1 MITFVTGGGRGIGLA
16 TAQYLAE
23 QGHSVSL
30 FDLAGAQEAAQNI
43 GLDRA
48 IGVTGD
54 VSNEAD
60 IDRAIAQTIERFG
73 TIDCVVTSAG
83 VVKVAPALELD
94 VKDFNT
100 LLATN
105 VTGSFL
111 AVQRAARVMVKNGG
125 GSVVFIGSTF
135 GVVGAPQRTAY
146 CASKGAVHLMT
157 QSLATEWASLGIRVN
172 CVAPTGTK
180 TQMIQDLIDR
190 GIYKLKAAHART
202 PMGRLAESNEVAAAV
217 AFLASPAAS
226 MITGVILPVDGGWLA
241 NGYLVEY

>member
-1 MITFVTGGGRGIGLA
+1 MITFITGGGRGIGLA
-16 TAQYLAE
+16 TAEYLVE
-23 QGHSVSL
+23 QGHKVSL
-30 FDLAGAQEAAQNI
+30 FDLVGAEDAAEKI
-43 GLDRA
+43 GLDSA

-54 VSNEAD
+54 VNNAAD
-60 IDRAIAQTIERFG
+60 IDRAIELTIEKFG

-83 VVKVAPALELD
+83 IVKVAPALELD
-94 VKDFNT
+94 VDDFNFV
-100 LLATN
+100 LATN

-111 AVQRAARVMVKNGG
+111 AAQRAARVMVKNGG

-135 GVVGAPQRTAY
+135 GSVGAPQRTAY

-157 QSLATEWASLGIRVN
+157 QSLATEWAHLGIRVN
-172 CVAPTGTK
+172 SVAPTGTK

-190 GIYKLKAAHART
+190 GIYKLKAAEART